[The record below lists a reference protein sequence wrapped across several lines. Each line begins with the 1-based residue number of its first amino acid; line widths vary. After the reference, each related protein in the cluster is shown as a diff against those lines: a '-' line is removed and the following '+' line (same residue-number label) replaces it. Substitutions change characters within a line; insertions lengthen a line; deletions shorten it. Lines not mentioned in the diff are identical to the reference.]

1 MWIALVVLIHFH
13 NVYSMPFCSMFV
25 YCDHHQLQHYATD
38 KWYVENYNPL
48 FSVKSLTRTP
58 AVAEKEPVVLTYL

>member
-1 MWIALVVLIHFH
+1 
-13 NVYSMPFCSMFV
+13 MFV